1 MTEVVMGPYLT
12 VEEVASLFG
21 KSGKW
26 VYSNKEE
33 IPGFFK
39 VAKSIFF
46 DKEILMSEIKTRAVR
61 KPTRKSPE
69 SVHDA
74 HGLIS

>member
-1 MTEVVMGPYLT
+1 MDSYLT
-12 VEEVASLFG
+12 VEEVALLFG

-26 VYSNKEE
+26 VYTNKKQ
-33 IPGFFK
+33 IPGFFRL
-39 VAKSIFF
+39 AKSIFF
-46 DKEILMSEIKTRAVR
+46 DNEILMSEIRTRAAK

-74 HGLIS
+74 HGLFS

>member
-1 MTEVVMGPYLT
+1 MHPYLT
-12 VEEVASLFG
+12 VEEVALLFR

-26 VYSNKEE
+26 VYTNKEQ
-33 IPGFFK
+33 IPGYFK

-46 DKEILMSEIKTRAVR
+46 DKETLMSELKTRAAKKPAR
-61 KPTRKSPE
+61 KAPQ

-74 HGLIS
+74 HGLLA

>member
-1 MTEVVMGPYLT
+1 MNPYLT
-12 VEEVASLFG
+12 VEEVALLFR

-26 VYSNKEE
+26 VYTNKDQ

-46 DKEILMSEIKTRAVR
+46 DREILMSELKTRAAKKPAR
-61 KPTRKSPE
+61 KATE

-74 HGLIS
+74 HGLLS

>member
-1 MTEVVMGPYLT
+1 MGPYLS
-12 VEEVASLFG
+12 VDEVALLFG

-39 VAKSIFF
+39 LAKSIFF
-46 DKEILMSEIKTRAVR
+46 DKEILMSEIKIRAAK
-61 KPTRKSPE
+61 KPARKSTE
-69 SVHDA
+69 GVHDA
-74 HGLIS
+74 HGLLS